1 MWTLRSVSLKTT
13 VVDII
18 PNKRRA
24 DDAHSGS
31 IDAESK
37 GSENGKRSR
46 RDSPLESFPP
56 MEAEIV
62 VIRNA
67 MQAVA
72 DWSIANCLAS
82 HNASPNLILPITKA
96 AQKPSANPL

>member
-1 MWTLRSVSLKTT
+1 
-13 VVDII
+13 
-18 PNKRRA
+18 
-24 DDAHSGS
+24 
-31 IDAESK
+31 
-37 GSENGKRSR
+37 
-46 RDSPLESFPP
+46 